1 MDDPAAMT
9 PEQGLGAMTPDQ
21 ELAVLQARAREL
33 ARPEESAA
41 DDASIEALS
50 FRLAGETYAIETAF
64 VGEVGAL
71 TDLTPVPCTP
81 AFVRGLVNV
90 RGQILCAVDLKAFY
104 GLPDAGITDL
114 DRLVIVRDG
123 EVEVGVL
130 ADEVTGIHDLP
141 VRVVDGAVQTA
152 AGLPADHVKAV
163 ADGMILLD
171 VQALLADPRLVVD
184 EEVGP

>member
-1 MDDPAAMT
+1 MSELAGMT
-9 PEQGLGAMTPDQ
+9 PEQ

-33 ARPEESAA
+33 ARVDESPGEG
-41 DDASIEALS
+41 ASVEALS
-50 FRLAGETYAIETAF
+50 FRLAGETYAVETAF
-64 VGEVGAL
+64 VREVCAL
-71 TDLTPVPCTP
+71 TDLAPVPCTP

-90 RGQILCAVDLKAFY
+90 RGQILCVIDLKAFY
-104 GLPDAGITDL
+104 GLPDAGVTDL

-123 EVEVGVL
+123 EVELGVL

-141 VRVVDGAVQTA
+141 VRVLDGAVQTA

-163 ADGMILLD
+163 VAGGMILLD